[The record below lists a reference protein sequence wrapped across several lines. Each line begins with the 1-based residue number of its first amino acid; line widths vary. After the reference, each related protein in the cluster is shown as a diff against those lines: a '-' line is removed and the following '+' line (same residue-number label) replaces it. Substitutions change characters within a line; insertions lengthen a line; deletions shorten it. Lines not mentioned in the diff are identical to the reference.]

1 MNKTIGS
8 KIKLDE
14 NKNKIANE
22 YLNCVSELLESDN
35 VKELDKYS
43 QHLNTSRLQH
53 SINVSYYSF
62 LICRRLKFDYKSA
75 ARAGL
80 LHDLYLYNRH
90 VCKFEESHTIYHPK
104 EALRN
109 AKKIAALNKIEE
121 DAILKHMWPLC
132 KGIPKYK
139 EAFVITLTDK
149 YCATAEIIKQ
159 INNALKNKYFKNKVK
174 KEPRQIQVNME

>member
-1 MNKTIGS
+1 MNKAIGS

-14 NKNKIANE
+14 SENKIAYE
-22 YLNCVSELLESDN
+22 YLKCVSELLESEN
-35 VKELDKYS
+35 VKDLDNYS

-53 SINVSYYSF
+53 SINVSYYSY
-62 LICRRLKFDYKSA
+62 LICKRLKFDYKSA

-90 VCKFEESHTIYHPK
+90 ICKFEESHTIYHPK

-109 AKKIAALNKIEE
+109 AKKIVELNEIEE

-132 KGIPKYK
+132 KGLPKYK
-139 EAFVITLTDK
+139 ETVVVTLADK

-159 INNALKNKYFKNKVK
+159 INNSLKPKYLTNKLKNRLRNKLGKV
-174 KEPRQIQVNME
+174 

>member
-1 MNKTIGS
+1 MTKAIGS
-8 KIKLDE
+8 KIKLDSTQNE
-14 NKNKIANE
+14 IAKDFIDCIEELMEKN
-22 YLNCVSELLESDN
+22 D

-53 SINVSYYSF
+53 SINVSYYSY
-62 LICRRLKFDYKSA
+62 LICKHLKFDYKSA

-90 VCKFEESHTIYHPK
+90 IQKFDESHTIYHPK

-109 AKKIAALNKIEE
+109 AKKITNLNKIEE

-132 KGIPKYK
+132 KGVPKYK
-139 EAFVITLTDK
+139 ESVVVTFADK

-159 INNALKNKYFKNKVK
+159 INASMKSKYSDIKLKIASSK
-174 KEPRQIQVNME
+174 I